1 MLLNEISGAIV
12 DAAVTIHREI
22 GPGLLE
28 SVYEVVLAHELKSRN
43 LSVDRQESVPIE
55 YRGLRF
61 EEGYRLDLL
70 VEDTIIVEIKSVD
83 KVTDVHKKQLL
94 TYLRLKNKQ
103 LGLLLNFNVNLMK
116 HGIVRIANGVE
127 E

>member
-1 MLLNEISGAIV
+1 VSINDVSGQIV
-12 DAAVTIHREI
+12 DAAIAVHSEL

-28 SVYEVVLAHELKSRN
+28 SVYEIVLAHELKSRGFQ
-43 LSVDRQESVPIE
+43 VQRQVVVPIE

-70 VEDTIIVEIKSVD
+70 VENLVIVEIKSVEEM
-83 KVTDVHKKQLL
+83 TSVHKKQLL
-94 TYLRLKNKQ
+94 TYLRLTNKS

-116 HGIVRIANGVE
+116 QGISRVANGME
-127 E
+127 D